1 MTRRL
6 TALLLLL
13 LLALAGCSQ
22 ILEPVEEPAGGQEGE
37 EPAAAATPAVAWSGA
52 AVFDL
57 GTEVPDENLV
67 AIDENNFPDTTFRS
81 YVAENFD
88 TNQDNQLSVA
98 EGPSENFV

>member
-1 MTRRL
+1 MSLYRAENYNSL
-6 TALLLLL
+6 Y
-13 LLALAGCSQ
+13 G
-22 ILEPVEEPAGGQEGE
+22 
-37 EPAAAATPAVAWSGA
+37 
-52 AVFDL
+52 D